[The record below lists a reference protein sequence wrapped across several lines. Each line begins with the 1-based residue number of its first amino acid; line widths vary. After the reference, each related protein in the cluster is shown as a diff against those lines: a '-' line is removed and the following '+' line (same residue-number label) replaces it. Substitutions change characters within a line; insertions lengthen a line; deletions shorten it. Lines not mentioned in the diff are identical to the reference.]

1 MNAVSRWDYPDYC
14 IIRTTWTTLRAIK
27 GSEWRVPV
35 SEVSDPEEYRDISE
49 ATEVKKQTKAAVV
62 KKQTFGSRT
71 DKVEAASSKELLKG
85 GKILVR
91 SILGEPVAKQQRH

>member
-1 MNAVSRWDYPDYC
+1 MSAVSRWDYPDYR
-14 IIRTTWTTLRAIK
+14 ITRTTWTTLK
-27 GSEWRVPV
+27 GSVWRVPV
-35 SEVSDPEEYRDISE
+35 SEVSDPEEYRGISE

-85 GKILVR
+85 GKILVH

>member
-1 MNAVSRWDYPDYC
+1 
-14 IIRTTWTTLRAIK
+14 
-27 GSEWRVPV
+27 
-35 SEVSDPEEYRDISE
+35 
-49 ATEVKKQTKAAVV
+49 VKKQTKAAVV

-85 GKILVR
+85 GKILVH